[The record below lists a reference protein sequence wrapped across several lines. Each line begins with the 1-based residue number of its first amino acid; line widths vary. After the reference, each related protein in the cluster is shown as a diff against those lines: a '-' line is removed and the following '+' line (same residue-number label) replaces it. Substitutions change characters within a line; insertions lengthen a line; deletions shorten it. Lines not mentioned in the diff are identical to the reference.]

1 MLGFKSEPNKNYAVV
16 SITKFSKI
24 QFQARSKMWSFFF
37 LLDQTLFLIYAY
49 RKMNAEQTARPLQI
63 L

>member
-24 QFQARSKMWSFFF
+24 QFQARSKMWSFFSIGS
-37 LLDQTLFLIYAY
+37 DI
-49 RKMNAEQTARPLQI
+49 I
-63 L
+63 LNLRIQKNEC